1 MRTNGQC
8 RVYGCEPDTACPA
21 TESFRTGKR
30 CSDFV
35 HWEPTFVDGCG
46 SKSVLESMWPLASQ
60 LLAGAVAVPPKAA
73 AAAVKLMLERNRVVA
88 EGASGCAVAAALSS
102 AVHVSYESKRR
113 CVVCVVSGG
122 GLDTAKLVQIL
133 ADCPQAAAAGTSLS
147 LRCPHATGNAHGW
160 VREALGFVVGCAVT
174 LAILRQH
181 PGSKTL

>member
-1 MRTNGQC
+1 
-8 RVYGCEPDTACPA
+8 
-21 TESFRTGKR
+21 
-30 CSDFV
+30 
-35 HWEPTFVDGCG
+35 
-46 SKSVLESMWPLASQ
+46 MWPLASQ